1 MSQGERLLAAQAAL
15 RYTSYID
22 LCEQYDA
29 LEQAARDEDIEDPQD
44 LAEAQFFISNG
55 FHLEEA
61 FTVYMVE
68 CARKGV
74 MPILPDISV
83 RA

>member
-1 MSQGERLLAAQAAL
+1 MSQSERLYAAQAAL
-15 RYTSYID
+15 SHTSYID
-22 LCEQYDA
+22 MCEQYDA
-29 LEQAARDEDIEDPQD
+29 LEQQARDENIGDPQD

-74 MPILPDISV
+74 MPILPDLSV